1 MTTFWFVEDGDLPQ
15 NFPEL
20 FITDPRLDFGLN
32 LPRLNVTAPTAI
44 FNPHHLY
51 LPPHVLTPGVTYT
64 FRAVT
69 YQRVDP
75 RRYTSDAFSLVGQL
89 SELRPHVVPAQ
100 QLVSRPSQTLNFT
113 IELGYVSHFERVQL
127 QLECSQVPST
137 TCRQYIESTSWMM
150 FPSGNPLGSN
160 TALEVSGLVP
170 AVEGSDRSSDYS
182 FNFQANVLTGN
193 RSSVIL
199 MAIVVSPRKPPTVY
213 VPQAS
218 FVVNL
223 GDIAPLEILLDSNS
237 SEVEVIWSTDSLLE
251 RVNAEDPTLVFP
263 GEDFLSG
270 TTLLVDSTLLFPGQ
284 YAFTATV
291 SRNEAAASVD
301 LFLRVNRAP
310 SKGYLIVTPT
320 EGVAFDDEFVFA
332 MLQWED
338 ADLPLQYDFS
348 LELSGG
354 EFTVPLQEKKLDN
367 LLQAFLGPGEAQVVG
382 TVYDALDAETQLHE
396 SVSVSLPQNFSGI
409 TNLDMEVYLGY
420 LAEAL
425 ESERPDELSFAV
437 AAVSAFRDAV
447 QMYETE
453 ASGSRR
459 LQQSEE
465 LELLELS
472 KAVVGAVQQGSN
484 FLGGAPEELGS
495 SWRLLRA
502 SLNSPP
508 TIDSVAAEMGYQKM
522 RDLLDAHGSDV
533 PILLRNGAVAYG
545 CLSQLM
551 RASGP
556 GALQNTLQLGKSH
569 TKDLLRSIS
578 VAVSYSLPTP
588 KFPMQFLNSGMEVS
602 VLYINR
608 QAIGGQTLYT
618 QSASLTLSPFFRGS
632 ISSEDGVESTVSLF
646 IAAFNTTF
654 YNQQLEPSFFQE
666 FWWLDELQQDSD
678 LLLTLSLVDRE
689 SNEEIVLPSQDRLHS
704 LSWSL
709 LRTSGARRNATC
721 TARKGFDSEPLGT
734 TWCVLDTVASSM
746 DRDVCVCQAAG
757 DTYALSKV
765 APFNPPTLEPLSSVV
780 EEGQMI
786 RASYIASATP
796 VSQLQISLK
805 STYSICFDP
814 TQDMTEHTVST
825 EDECLDGTVT
835 LRGNYES
842 ASMVVAPPR
851 MAAVL
856 ELNTTDDAYIV
867 GDRRIPI
874 VADVRSSDLRFDT
887 RGLCGQ
893 FSSRKSCQRWVAVG
907 APRTEVLLQENDEPG
922 LRIVSGAEA
931 EHTAGNV
938 THLSTKL
945 SEGKSV
951 YLSWQ
956 LEFNP
961 LLPMFV
967 EITPIKLPQYITYKL
982 ENGTTSGQFGSRFN
996 PELHFLYR
1004 NDDIAMTDEFAIV
1017 LMTVVSSEQS
1027 LRRLPAFV
1035 IDVALLNDDIAGV
1048 TSSIANALDV
1058 ELLAAQNITLT
1069 LQSEPLGPVVFVL
1082 NHSMVIFSIPDSNGS
1097 FSSHVEWEIVP
1108 EAWDIPFEVV
1118 FKPTEAGSHNVTVAF
1133 ESEDNKYVGALDF
1146 VLSVHDSTE
1155 KNDGPPLPIPSKDG
1169 MGPLVLSFIVLGA
1182 VVVLTLCIII
1192 AFAACRRRRRTREAE
1207 ADIVLTRLVI

>member
-1 MTTFWFVEDGDLPQ
+1 M
-15 NFPEL
+15 
-20 FITDPRLDFGLN
+20 
-32 LPRLNVTAPTAI
+32 
-44 FNPHHLY
+44 
-51 LPPHVLTPGVTYT
+51 
-64 FRAVT
+64 
-69 YQRVDP
+69 
-75 RRYTSDAFSLVGQL
+75 
-89 SELRPHVVPAQ
+89 
-100 QLVSRPSQTLNFT
+100 
-113 IELGYVSHFERVQL
+113 
-127 QLECSQVPST
+127 
-137 TCRQYIESTSWMM
+137 
-150 FPSGNPLGSN
+150 
-160 TALEVSGLVP
+160 
-170 AVEGSDRSSDYS
+170 
-182 FNFQANVLTGN
+182 
-193 RSSVIL
+193 
-199 MAIVVSPRKPPTVY
+199 
-213 VPQAS
+213 
-218 FVVNL
+218 
-223 GDIAPLEILLDSNS
+223 
-237 SEVEVIWSTDSLLE
+237 
-251 RVNAEDPTLVFP
+251 
-263 GEDFLSG
+263 
-270 TTLLVDSTLLFPGQ
+270 
-284 YAFTATV
+284 

-409 TNLDMEVYLGY
+409 ANLDMEVYLGY

-459 LQQSEE
+459 LQQGEE
-465 LELLELS
+465 PELLELS
-472 KAVVGAVQQGSN
+472 KAVVGAVQQGSK
-484 FLGGAPEELGS
+484 FLGGTSEELGS

-533 PILLRNGAVAYG
+533 PILLRDGAVAYG

-569 TKDLLRSIS
+569 IKDLLRSIS

-602 VLYINR
+602 VLYTGR

-618 QSASLTLSPFFRGS
+618 QSASMTLSPFFRGS
-632 ISSEDGVESTVSLF
+632 ISSEDGVESTVSIF
-646 IAAFNTTF
+646 IAAFNTTS
-654 YNQQLEPSFFQE
+654 YNQQLESSFFQE

-734 TWCVLDTVASSM
+734 TWCVLDTMASSM

-765 APFNPPTLEPLSSVV
+765 APFNPPALEPLSSVV
-780 EEGQMI
+780 EEGRMI

-814 TQDMTEHTVST
+814 TQDMVEHTVST

-835 LRGNYES
+835 VIGDDES
-842 ASMVVAPPR
+842 AAMVVAPPL
-851 MAAVL
+851 MTAVL

-874 VADVRSSDLRFDT
+874 VAEVRSFDLRFDT

-893 FSSRKSCQRWVAVG
+893 FGLKGSCQRWVAAVTPQ
-907 APRTEVLLQENDEPG
+907 AEVLLQENDEPG
-922 LRIVSGAEA
+922 LRIASGAEREELIGEDTRVFTTLLEGA
-931 EHTAGNV
+931 NGVMAW
-938 THLSTKL
+938 KL
-945 SEGKSV
+945 DSIPYRPVSV
-951 YLSWQ
+951 D
-956 LEFNP
+956 
-961 LLPMFV
+961 
-967 EITPIKLPQYITYKL
+967 ITPVKLPQYVNFAVEKKIN
-982 ENGTTSGQFGSRFN
+982 NGTQLDAI
-996 PELHFLYR
+996 PEVLFRYQ
-1004 NDDIAMTDEFAIV
+1004 NDDVAVDDDTAVFHV
-1017 LMTVVSSEQS
+1017 TFNSSERAFQ
-1027 LRRLPAFV
+1027 RLPNSIV
-1035 IDVALLNDDIAGV
+1035 EVALLNNDVAGV
-1048 TSSIANALDV
+1048 TASILDALDIEV
-1058 ELLAAQNITLT
+1058 QATQNFTLA
-1069 LQSEPLGPVVFVL
+1069 LQSEPFSPVVFVL
-1082 NHSMVIFSIPDSNGS
+1082 NHSTMLFSTADSNGS
-1097 FSSHVEWEIVP
+1097 FFSYVEWEVSP
-1108 EAWDIPFEVV
+1108 EVWDVPFEV
-1118 FKPTEAGSHNVTVAF
+1118 FIKPTATGSHNITIGF
-1133 ESEDNKYVGALDF
+1133 ESEDESYNGMKEVSITVHEQSDSSPARPQPQEEGIGSVGVTLII
-1146 VLSVHDSTE
+1146 LGT
-1155 KNDGPPLPIPSKDG
+1155 
-1169 MGPLVLSFIVLGA
+1169 LVFIVLVA
-1182 VVVLTLCIII
+1182 VIII
-1192 AFAACRRRRRTREAE
+1192 AAVRRRHRATITSTET
-1207 ADIVLTRLVI
+1207 DLNTLMI